1 MNIELR
7 PAETITVDETNPI
20 ITSVNDNFDRK
31 HITARLQ
38 GMYRD
43 IVLWTG
49 DAEYTTAG
57 VWTNES
63 VVARVKELLL
73 ANTITLN

>member
-1 MNIELR
+1 MNIELI

-20 ITSVNDNFDRK
+20 VTSVNDNFDRK

-57 VWTNES
+57 VWTNQS
-63 VVARVKELLL
+63 VIDRVKELLL
-73 ANTITLN
+73 SNSITLN

>member
-7 PAETITVDETNPI
+7 PAETISIDETNPI

-31 HITARLQ
+31 HITARLH

-49 DAEYTTAG
+49 EEEYTLAG
-57 VWTNES
+57 VWTSES
-63 VVARVKELLL
+63 VVARVKALLL

>member
-7 PAETITVDETNPI
+7 PAETISIDETNLI
-20 ITSVNDNFDRK
+20 VTSVNDNFDRK

-49 DAEYTTAG
+49 EAEYTLAG

-63 VVARVKELLL
+63 VVARVKALLL

>member
-7 PAETITVDETNPI
+7 PAETISIDETNPI
-20 ITSVNDNFDRK
+20 VTSVNDNFDRK

-49 DAEYTTAG
+49 EEEYTLAG
-57 VWTNES
+57 VWTTES
-63 VVARVKELLL
+63 VVARVKALLL

>member
-20 ITSVNDNFDRK
+20 VTSVNDNFDRK

-38 GMYRD
+38 DMYRD
-43 IVLWTG
+43 IVLWSG
-49 DAEYTTAG
+49 DAEYILAG
-57 VWTNES
+57 VWTNQS
-63 VVARVKELLL
+63 VIDRVKELLL
-73 ANTITLN
+73 SNSITLN

>member
-7 PAETITVDETNPI
+7 PAETISIDETNPI
-20 ITSVNDNFDRK
+20 VTSVNDNFERK

-49 DAEYTTAG
+49 EEEYTLAG
-57 VWTNES
+57 VWTTES
-63 VVARVKELLL
+63 VVTRIKALLL

>member
-7 PAETITVDETNPI
+7 PAETISIDETNPI
-20 ITSVNDNFDRK
+20 VTSVNDNFERK

-49 DAEYTTAG
+49 EEEYTLAG
-57 VWTNES
+57 VWTTES
-63 VVARVKELLL
+63 VVARVKALLL

>member
-7 PAETITVDETNPI
+7 PAETISIDETNLI
-20 ITSVNDNFDRK
+20 VTSVNDNFDRK

-49 DAEYTTAG
+49 EEEYTIAG
-57 VWTNES
+57 AWTNES
-63 VVARVKELLL
+63 VVARIKALLL

>member
-7 PAETITVDETNPI
+7 PAETISIDETNPI

-49 DAEYTTAG
+49 EEEYSLAG
-57 VWTNES
+57 VWTNQS
-63 VVARVKELLL
+63 VIDRVKALLL

>member
-7 PAETITVDETNPI
+7 PAETISIDETNLI
-20 ITSVNDNFDRK
+20 VTSVNDNFDRK

-49 DAEYTTAG
+49 EEEYTIAG

-63 VVARVKELLL
+63 VVARVKALLL

>member
-7 PAETITVDETNPI
+7 PAETISIDETNPI
-20 ITSVNDNFDRK
+20 VTSVNDNFDRK

-49 DAEYTTAG
+49 EEEYTIAG
-57 VWTNES
+57 TWTNER
-63 VVARVKELLL
+63 VVARIKALLL

>member
-20 ITSVNDNFDRK
+20 VTSVNDNFDQKR
-31 HITARLQ
+31 ITARLQ

-43 IVLWTG
+43 IVLWSG
-49 DAEYTTAG
+49 DEEYTLAG
-57 VWTNES
+57 VWTNQS
-63 VVARVKELLL
+63 VIDRVKELLL
-73 ANTITLN
+73 SNSITLN

>member
-7 PAETITVDETNPI
+7 PAETISIDETNPI
-20 ITSVNDNFDRK
+20 VTSVNDNFDRK

-49 DAEYTTAG
+49 EEEYTLAG
-57 VWTNES
+57 TWTNES
-63 VVARVKELLL
+63 VVARVKALLL